1 MKTDIFYYMHRS
13 WIFLPGVRVVGVST
27 VFKVSRKEGGSQ
39 TYFWLFYTCICKY
52 SYLHFATEIWTPLTP
67 APPPPPDPR
76 IRINSILMLIKMHY
90 WSHRS
95 ANHLLDFLSWP
106 YYLLRINTCAIVKK
120 VRYIYYRVMKRYF
133 CC

>member
-1 MKTDIFYYMHRS
+1 MKTDFFITCTDPEFFYREWGWLGFRRFLKFPGRRGGLRHIFGYFIHVYVNTVICILQRRS
-13 WIFLPGVRVVGVST
+13 G
-27 VFKVSRKEGGSQ
+27 
-39 TYFWLFYTCICKY
+39 
-52 SYLHFATEIWTPLTP
+52 PLW
-67 APPPPPDPR
+67 PPPPLP
-76 IRINSILMLIKMHY
+76 IHACINSILMLIKMHY